1 MSNNSSAIPKILPVT
16 CHTDYVGEGSTFVA
30 IKGSQLDGISFIPL
44 ALQKGASRIVVE
56 QDSELS
62 PDILAKI
69 NSHNSKLIFVKNTRK
84 ALSELSAAAWGYPA
98 KKLNII
104 GVTGTKG
111 KTTTTFL
118 LNHILFNSGY
128 KTAMVSGVRNN
139 IAGKNYSA
147 SLTTPLPDYIHAFL
161 YKCVQEKVQF
171 VILESS
177 AQALSLYRLYG
188 IEFSGIVFTNFD
200 SEHAEFY
207 SSMSEYFEAKI
218 RILDQLKASGYAI
231 INADDKWLSGIKLKD
246 NLYTFS
252 LNKNNVNYVIKVK
265 KNDISGIDLE
275 IQQGQKTYNF
285 GTPNFFGE
293 FNAYNLAGAVC
304 LLLAFGLESLKIFR
318 ALGKYMYVPGRME
331 KHNLSN
337 GAVAIIDYAH
347 NASSFSQVLP
357 VLKSISKNLIVVF
370 GAGGDRDKT
379 KRPIMGNIAASIADQ
394 VILTSDNP
402 RSEDPQD
409 IINQIQSGISSEYK
423 NKVICEPDRA
433 KAIKLA
439 YSLCQPGDVIAI
451 LGKGPDE
458 YQMVGN
464 TKFFF
469 SDKQIILNCQKS
481 K

>member
-1 MSNNSSAIPKILPVT
+1 MSNSAVPQILPVT
-16 CHTDYVGEGSTFVA
+16 CHTDYVGKGSIFVA
-30 IKGSQLDGISFIPL
+30 INGRELDGNLFIPL
-44 ALQKGASRIVVE
+44 ALEKGASRIVVE
-56 QDSELS
+56 QNSALS
-62 PDILAKI
+62 PEILEKI
-69 NSHNSKLIFVKNTRK
+69 KLHDAQLIFVKNTRK

-128 KTAMVSGVRNN
+128 KTAMLSGVRNN
-139 IAGKNYSA
+139 IAGKNYPTN
-147 SLTTPLPDYIHAFL
+147 LTTPLPDYIHAFL
-161 YKCVQEKVQF
+161 HKCVQERVQF

-200 SEHAEFY
+200 AEHAEFY
-207 SSMSEYFEAKI
+207 SSMDEYFEAKCTI
-218 RILDQLKASGYAI
+218 FEQLK
-231 INADDKWLSGIKLKD
+231 INAPVVINTD
-246 NLYTFS
+246 NNACSKIELQNNFYTFS
-252 LNKNNVNYVIKVK
+252 LKQNNSDYIVRIK
-265 KNDISGIDLE
+265 KNDITGIDLE
-275 IQQGQKTYNF
+275 IQKDQKVYNF
-285 GTPNFFGE
+285 STPNFFGE
-293 FNAYNLAGAVC
+293 FNAYNLAGIIC
-304 LLLAFGLESLKIFR
+304 LLLQMGLESLKISR

-331 KHNLSN
+331 RHKLSN
-337 GAVAIIDYAH
+337 GAFAVIDYAH

-394 VILTSDNP
+394 VIITSDNP

-409 IINQIQSGISSEYK
+409 IINQILSGISAEDQK
-423 NKVICEPDRA
+423 KVICEPDRA
-433 KAIKLA
+433 KAIRLA
-439 YSLCQPGDVIAI
+439 YSFSQPGDVIAI

-458 YQMVGN
+458 YQIVGK

-469 SDKQIILNCQKS
+469 SDKQTILNSQKN
-481 K
+481 